1 MAGQGERRPTRGR
14 QGALLGLVLCNALIL
29 TVALTALPAARAPHH
44 LERGRSLALTASASA
59 PVFAATTPT
68 FAPQQGPAAP
78 PVAPVVAAP
87 VGPRLTRQQVSEA
100 ALAMIRYPWKELGVH
115 IAFLGPRG
123 GYLGRT
129 FPQQGRIEM
138 YVRPDESPTRLAYML
153 AHELGHMADWRWNT
167 PARRQQWKA
176 ARHIPASMSWF
187 GNAFSGGDDL
197 GTPAG
202 DFAETFAFWQLGP
215 VDYKSR
221 LGPPP
226 TPEELAGLVPL
237 FQRG

>member
-1 MAGQGERRPTRGR
+1 MAGRGVRSPSRGR
-14 QGALLGLVLCNALIL
+14 QGALLGLVLCNALVL
-29 TVALTALPAARAPHH
+29 TVALSALPAARASHH
-44 LERGRSLALTASASA
+44 LERGGSLALTSSAA
-59 PVFAATTPT
+59 PVALAAPTPPL
-68 FAPQQGPAAP
+68 APPAAP
-78 PVAPVVAAP
+78 AGPPVVATPAAQK
-87 VGPRLTRQQVSEA
+87 LTRQQLSEA

-129 FPQQGRIEM
+129 FPQEGRIEM

-176 ARHIPASMSWF
+176 ARHVPPSMSWF
-187 GNAFSGGDDL
+187 GDAFSGGDDL

-226 TPEELAGLVPL
+226 TPEELAALVPL